1 MENRLK
7 PNIKMFSKISFE
19 TINLLQKANLNENL
33 L

>member
-7 PNIKMFSKISFE
+7 PNIKMFLKISFKA
-19 TINLLQKANLNENL
+19 INLLQKANLNENL